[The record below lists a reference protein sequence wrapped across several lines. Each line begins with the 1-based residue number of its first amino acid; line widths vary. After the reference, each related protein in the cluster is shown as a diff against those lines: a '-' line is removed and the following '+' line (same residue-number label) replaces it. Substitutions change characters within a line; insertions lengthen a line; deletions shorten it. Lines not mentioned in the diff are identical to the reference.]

1 MALDADVRR
10 LSGVRP
16 FDALPREAL
25 QLIAFSCA
33 KRRLSAGEALFCA
46 GDAADGAF
54 FVLDGELVLRARDAT
69 RQAAPGALIGEA
81 ALLADILRPNGA
93 AAPQGAEVLHIPRA
107 TFLRVLTEFPESAVK
122 IRAFSLRRAHAML
135 DRLESIRQRSF

>member
-10 LSGVRP
+10 LAGVRP

-33 KRRLSAGEALFCA
+33 KRRLGAGESLFSA

-54 FVLDGELVLRARDAT
+54 FVLDGEVVLRARDAARRAVAGT
-69 RQAAPGALIGEA
+69 LIGA
-81 ALLADILRPNGA
+81 SALLTDTLRPA
-93 AAPQGAEVLHIPRA
+93 DAEAPKGAELLHIPRE
-107 TFLRVLTEFPESAVK
+107 TFWRVLTEFPESAAR
-122 IRAFSLRRAHAML
+122 IRHGSAHRARAL
-135 DRLESIRQRSF
+135 IDRLDAIRQRSF

>member
-33 KRRLSAGEALFCA
+33 RRHLGEGETLFRAGE
-46 GDAADGAF
+46 AADGAF
-54 FVLDGELVLRARDAT
+54 FVLAGEVELRVREAIRHAAR
-69 RQAAPGALIGEA
+69 GALIGEA
-81 ALLADILRPNGA
+81 ALLADTLRGA
-93 AAPQGAEVLHIPRA
+93 DALAPKGAELLHIPRQ
-107 TFLRVLTEFPESAVK
+107 TFLRVLSEFPESAVK
-122 IRAFSLRRAHAML
+122 IRQANSVRTRAL
-135 DRLESIRQRSF
+135 FDRLESIRRRHF